1 MQGNGEWKRHPQI
14 MHCFWLVIAQT
25 KAYAMKWTKPCRLQ
39 LVEQNLG
46 SSIANR
52 AMCGNDTL
60 ITPFLQIGIIEICR
74 RTEDVKTITMN
85 SIQWD
90 IDDSKLCKLL
100 IKARQSASLKN
111 LTS

>member
-1 MQGNGEWKRHPQI
+1 METTPANNALFLASNCTNKGVCHEMDIAVQI
-14 MHCFWLVIAQT
+14 TVSCAKF
-25 KAYAMKWTKPCRLQ
+25 
-39 LVEQNLG
+39 G

-90 IDDSKLCKLL
+90 IDVSKLCKLL